1 MNALLSLFA
10 VIILVLIPSMG
21 VGALGLHAL
30 FGVVIP
36 YLAFLCFVVGFVWHV
51 LEWAKAPVPFRIPTT
66 CGQQKSLPW
75 IKHNAIENP
84 QSTFDT
90 IKRMALEILFFRS
103 LFRNTKM
110 EIKEGPRVTYGSQ
123 KYLWAGALAFHWAFL
138 IIVVRHLRF
147 FTEPVP
153 SAITGIEWADSFFQI
168 GVPMLY
174 ITDIIIVAAL
184 TYLFFRRI
192 VDPKLRYIS
201 LLSDYFPLF
210 LLLGIAISGIL
221 LRYLPAT
228 KTDIVAVKEL
238 AVGLVTFRPVA
249 PDTINVVLYIHLF
262 LVSVLLVYFPFSK
275 LMHMPGVFLSPT
287 RNMPNNN
294 RAQRHVNPWNYPVKT
309 HPYEEYENEFREKMK
324 HAGIPV
330 EKE

>member
-21 VGALGLHAL
+21 VGALGLHAF

-36 YLAFLCFVVGFVWHV
+36 YLAILCFLVGFVYHV

-66 CGQQKSLPW
+66 CGQQKTLPW
-75 IKHNAIENP
+75 IRRNELENP
-84 QSTFDT
+84 HS
-90 IKRMALEILFFRS
+90 KLGVVARMALEILFFRS

-110 EIKEGPRVTYGSQ
+110 EIKEGPRVVYGSE
-123 KYLWAGALAFHWAFL
+123 KYLWAAALAFHWSFL

-153 SAITGIEWADSFFQI
+153 GFVAGIEWVDSFFQI

-174 ITDIIIVAAL
+174 MTDVVIVAGL
-184 TYLFFRRI
+184 TYLFLRR
-192 VDPKLRYIS
+192 VMDSKLRYIS

-221 LRYLPAT
+221 MRYLPAT

-238 AVGLVTFRPVA
+238 AIGLMTFHPVA
-249 PDTINVVLYIHLF
+249 PDTINVVTYIHLF

-287 RNMPNNN
+287 RNMPNDN
-294 RAQRHVNPWNYPVKT
+294 RERRHVNPWNYPVKT